1 MAPALCV
8 KEIRMNTRPAS
19 VTAAIVILA
28 MMCLAMASVAFI
40 PTGGRQQ
47 PSSWLSVSLGI
58 LVFGLPLYALVMRQ
72 SWGRVYVTILF
83 LLMAAAL
90 FYNNAKANSQN
101 VAVAVGYALVIS
113 ALLAWNVWSLWS
125 QKVTAYFS
133 PPTIPSRDA

>member
-1 MAPALCV
+1 M
-8 KEIRMNTRPAS
+8 
-19 VTAAIVILA
+19 VILA
-28 MMCLAMASVAFI
+28 ILCLAMASVAFI

-47 PSSWLSVSLGI
+47 PSSWPSVTLGI
-58 LVFGLPLYALVMRQ
+58 VVFGLPLYALVVRK

-83 LLMAAAL
+83 LLIAAAFL
-90 FYNNAKANSQN
+90 YHNAKANSQN

-133 PPTIPSRDA
+133 PPTIPSHD